1 MKAVYRKEMRQYFHS
16 VIGYVFLAIFVFI
29 NAFYFLLQNLLTR
42 SGDITDYFRATITL
56 EMFLMPMLT
65 MRSFSE
71 EKKQKTDLLLY
82 TVPVDCSQVVLA
94 KFLAAETMFLLGL
107 AVTVAFPVILAMCGS
122 VQIWITIGNY
132 IGIIL
137 LMSSFIAIGIFVST
151 LTENQIVSAII
162 SYVLIFALWYSY
174 GLGSA
179 IQNPMLLQLLNKLS
193 LMQMYYELA
202 LGILNPTGIALEP
215 GHHGQ
220 LPTPDHR
227 GGPGKERLTPW
238 SIKEEPAGGRS
249 CGSAA
254 PTAKAES
261 TPDCLPDSFHCRDFR
276 HLQCHQC
283 GHRSV
288 FLENRHDRGSGIPTD
303 GHNKRC
309 A

>member
-1 MKAVYRKEMRQYFHS
+1 MKAVYRKEMRQYLHS

-122 VQIWITIGNY
+122 VQIWITLGNY

-202 LGILNPTGIALEP
+202 LGILNPAGIALN
-215 GHHGQ
+215 
-220 LPTPDHR
+220 LAITASFLLLTTAVVR
-227 GGPGKERLTPW
+227 GK
-238 SIKEEPAGGRS
+238 
-249 CGSAA
+249 
-254 PTAKAES
+254 
-261 TPDCLPDSFHCRDFR
+261 
-276 HLQCHQC
+276 
-283 GHRSV
+283 
-288 FLENRHDRGSGIPTD
+288 RG
-303 GHNKRC
+303 
-309 A
+309 

>member
-1 MKAVYRKEMRQYFHS
+1 M
-16 VIGYVFLAIFVFI
+16 
-29 NAFYFLLQNLLTR
+29 LQNLLTR

-122 VQIWITIGNY
+122 VQIWITLGNY

-202 LGILNPTGIALEP
+202 LGILNSAGIALN
-215 GHHGQ
+215 
-220 LPTPDHR
+220 LAITASFLLLTTAVVR
-227 GGPGKERLTPW
+227 GK
-238 SIKEEPAGGRS
+238 
-249 CGSAA
+249 
-254 PTAKAES
+254 
-261 TPDCLPDSFHCRDFR
+261 
-276 HLQCHQC
+276 
-283 GHRSV
+283 
-288 FLENRHDRGSGIPTD
+288 RG
-303 GHNKRC
+303 
-309 A
+309 

>member
-122 VQIWITIGNY
+122 VQIWITLGNY

-151 LTENQIVSAII
+151 LTEHQIVSAII

-202 LGILNPTGIALEP
+202 LGILNSAGIALN
-215 GHHGQ
+215 
-220 LPTPDHR
+220 LAITASFLLLTTAVVR
-227 GGPGKERLTPW
+227 GK
-238 SIKEEPAGGRS
+238 
-249 CGSAA
+249 
-254 PTAKAES
+254 
-261 TPDCLPDSFHCRDFR
+261 
-276 HLQCHQC
+276 
-283 GHRSV
+283 
-288 FLENRHDRGSGIPTD
+288 RG
-303 GHNKRC
+303 
-309 A
+309 

>member
-1 MKAVYRKEMRQYFHS
+1 
-16 VIGYVFLAIFVFI
+16 
-29 NAFYFLLQNLLTR
+29 
-42 SGDITDYFRATITL
+42 
-56 EMFLMPMLT
+56 MPMLT

-122 VQIWITIGNY
+122 VQIWITLGNY

-202 LGILNPTGIALEP
+202 LGILNPAGIALNLAITA
-215 GHHGQ
+215 GF
-220 LPTPDHR
+220 LLLTTAVVR
-227 GGPGKERLTPW
+227 GK
-238 SIKEEPAGGRS
+238 
-249 CGSAA
+249 
-254 PTAKAES
+254 
-261 TPDCLPDSFHCRDFR
+261 
-276 HLQCHQC
+276 
-283 GHRSV
+283 
-288 FLENRHDRGSGIPTD
+288 RG
-303 GHNKRC
+303 
-309 A
+309 

>member
-16 VIGYVFLAIFVFI
+16 FIGYVFLAFFVFI

-71 EKKQKTDLLLY
+71 EKKQKKDLLLY

-122 VQIWITIGNY
+122 VQIWITLGNY

-162 SYVLIFALWYSY
+162 SYVLIFALWYS
-174 GLGSA
+174 
-179 IQNPMLLQLLNKLS
+179 
-193 LMQMYYELA
+193 
-202 LGILNPTGIALEP
+202 
-215 GHHGQ
+215 
-220 LPTPDHR
+220 
-227 GGPGKERLTPW
+227 
-238 SIKEEPAGGRS
+238 
-249 CGSAA
+249 
-254 PTAKAES
+254 
-261 TPDCLPDSFHCRDFR
+261 
-276 HLQCHQC
+276 
-283 GHRSV
+283 
-288 FLENRHDRGSGIPTD
+288 
-303 GHNKRC
+303 
-309 A
+309 

>member
-16 VIGYVFLAIFVFI
+16 VIGYVFLARFDFF
-29 NAFYFLLQNLLTR
+29 NAVYFLLQNLLTR

-122 VQIWITIGNY
+122 VQIWITLGNY

-202 LGILNPTGIALEP
+202 LGILNPAGIALN
-215 GHHGQ
+215 
-220 LPTPDHR
+220 LAITASFLLLTTAVVR
-227 GGPGKERLTPW
+227 GK
-238 SIKEEPAGGRS
+238 
-249 CGSAA
+249 
-254 PTAKAES
+254 
-261 TPDCLPDSFHCRDFR
+261 
-276 HLQCHQC
+276 
-283 GHRSV
+283 
-288 FLENRHDRGSGIPTD
+288 RG
-303 GHNKRC
+303 
-309 A
+309 

>member
-1 MKAVYRKEMRQYFHS
+1 M
-16 VIGYVFLAIFVFI
+16 
-29 NAFYFLLQNLLTR
+29 LQNLLTR

-122 VQIWITIGNY
+122 VQIWITLGNY

-202 LGILNPTGIALEP
+202 LGILNPAGIALN
-215 GHHGQ
+215 
-220 LPTPDHR
+220 LAITASFLLLTTAVVR
-227 GGPGKERLTPW
+227 GK
-238 SIKEEPAGGRS
+238 
-249 CGSAA
+249 
-254 PTAKAES
+254 
-261 TPDCLPDSFHCRDFR
+261 
-276 HLQCHQC
+276 
-283 GHRSV
+283 
-288 FLENRHDRGSGIPTD
+288 RG
-303 GHNKRC
+303 
-309 A
+309 

>member
-122 VQIWITIGNY
+122 VQIWITLGNY

-137 LMSSFIAIGIFVST
+137 LMSSFIAIGIFVS
-151 LTENQIVSAII
+151 
-162 SYVLIFALWYSY
+162 
-174 GLGSA
+174 
-179 IQNPMLLQLLNKLS
+179 QNSMLLQLLNKLS

-202 LGILNPTGIALEP
+202 LGILNPTGIALN
-215 GHHGQ
+215 
-220 LPTPDHR
+220 LAITASFLLLTTAVVR
-227 GGPGKERLTPW
+227 GK
-238 SIKEEPAGGRS
+238 
-249 CGSAA
+249 
-254 PTAKAES
+254 
-261 TPDCLPDSFHCRDFR
+261 
-276 HLQCHQC
+276 
-283 GHRSV
+283 
-288 FLENRHDRGSGIPTD
+288 RG
-303 GHNKRC
+303 
-309 A
+309 

>member
-1 MKAVYRKEMRQYFHS
+1 MKAVYRKEMHQYFHS

-122 VQIWITIGNY
+122 VQIWITLGNY

-179 IQNPMLLQLLNKLS
+179 IQNSMLLQLLNKLS

-202 LGILNPTGIALEP
+202 LGILNPTGIALN
-215 GHHGQ
+215 
-220 LPTPDHR
+220 LTITASFLLLTTAVVR
-227 GGPGKERLTPW
+227 GK
-238 SIKEEPAGGRS
+238 
-249 CGSAA
+249 
-254 PTAKAES
+254 
-261 TPDCLPDSFHCRDFR
+261 
-276 HLQCHQC
+276 
-283 GHRSV
+283 
-288 FLENRHDRGSGIPTD
+288 RG
-303 GHNKRC
+303 
-309 A
+309 

>member
-16 VIGYVFLAIFVFI
+16 VIDYVFLAIFVFI

-202 LGILNPTGIALEP
+202 LGILNPAGIALN
-215 GHHGQ
+215 
-220 LPTPDHR
+220 LAITASFLLLTTAVVR
-227 GGPGKERLTPW
+227 GK
-238 SIKEEPAGGRS
+238 
-249 CGSAA
+249 
-254 PTAKAES
+254 
-261 TPDCLPDSFHCRDFR
+261 
-276 HLQCHQC
+276 
-283 GHRSV
+283 
-288 FLENRHDRGSGIPTD
+288 RG
-303 GHNKRC
+303 
-309 A
+309 